1 VIDIFYEKTVLVPV
15 SEVSV
20 PVPLG
25 ICRYF
30 TDWCVV
36 FVFLILGKFLI
47 FVFFELEEFLKEK
60 KRKKK
65 KKKKK
70 KYYL

>member
-1 VIDIFYEKTVLVPV
+1 MIYIFYEKTVLVPV

-36 FVFLILGKFLI
+36 FVFLIFGRI
-47 FVFFELEEFLKEK
+47 FEREKEK
-60 KRKKK
+60 EEEEEEEEEEEV
-65 KKKKK
+65 
-70 KYYL
+70 

>member
-1 VIDIFYEKTVLVPV
+1 MIYIFYEKTVLVPV

-36 FVFLILGKFLI
+36 FVFLIL
-47 FVFFELEEFLKEK
+47 EEFLKEK